1 MFHLPFQIHYFH
13 LPQFLNVT
21 NSFMSYL
28 DTTVDVYKEA
38 ALNPQAG
45 LCCTTTPVWQLP
57 GLSVPKKMLEMNYGC
72 GSTVNPRDLV
82 NDPAVLYVGVG
93 GGMELLQFAYFSRRP
108 GAVIGVDVVEEM
120 MQACRENMAQAERE
134 NDWFRSG
141 FVEIRKGNAL
151 DLPVS
156 DNSVDIAAQNC
167 LFNIFETD
175 DLRRALHEMYRVLRP
190 QGRLVLSDPVC
201 EQAMPENLRNDE
213 RLRALCLS
221 GALSLQEYVKMI
233 TDVGFGTVEIR
244 AKRPYRVLAPG
255 QYDTQELIYIESVE
269 VCAIKDPMPPD
280 GPCVFT
286 GKTAIYYGSDEYF
299 DDRKGHVL
307 YQNQPLA
314 VCDKTAGAL
323 ARLGRTD
330 IFISPSTWFY
340 DGGGC
345 C

>member
-1 MFHLPFQIHYFH
+1 MFQAPIRFQSFYLPAKSL
-13 LPQFLNVT
+13 LP
-21 NSFMSYL
+21 MSYL

-38 ALNPQAG
+38 ALKPQVG

-57 GLSVPKKMLEMNYGC
+57 GLSVPKRMLEMNYGC

-82 NDPAVLYVGVG
+82 NNPSVLYVGVG

-108 GAVIGVDVVEEM
+108 GAVIGVDVVDEM
-120 MQACRENMAQAERE
+120 MQACRDNLLRAERE
-134 NDWFRSG
+134 NDWFRAE
-141 FVEIRKGNAL
+141 FVEIHKGNAL
-151 DLPVS
+151 DLPVM

-167 LFNIFETD
+167 LFNIFETE
-175 DLRRALHEMYRVLRP
+175 DLRRALKEMYRVLKPR
-190 QGRLVLSDPVC
+190 GRLVLSDPVC
-201 EQAMPENLRNDE
+201 DQVMPENLRNDE

-221 GALSLQEYVKMI
+221 GALPLQEYIKMI
-233 TDVGFGTVEIR
+233 TDTGFGTVEIR

-255 QYDTQELIYIESVE
+255 QYDTPELIFIESVE
-269 VCAIKDPMPPD
+269 VCAIKDPMPSD

-286 GKTAIYYGSDEYF
+286 GKTAIYFGTDDYF

-307 YQNQPLA
+307 NQNQPLA

-323 ARLGRTD
+323 ASLGRSD